1 MRKIT
6 NILSLL
12 LIMGYV
18 IFLIIGW
25 GSFPDEVPS
34 HFNAAGVADEFG
46 TKSSLLIEP
55 AVMLGLFLLLAIV
68 ECFPNLWSLPIQ
80 VSQEDAPAVLNICY
94 ALFGIVK
101 ITMILICA
109 FSGFMCIY
117 AAFPVWPMYTMIGI
131 TLVGIGV
138 CIVKIMKYR

>member
-6 NILSLL
+6 NLLSLL

-68 ECFPNLWSLPIQ
+68 ECFPNLWNLPIQ
-80 VSQEDAPAVLNICY
+80 VSQEDTPAVLNICY
-94 ALFGIVK
+94 VLFGIVK

-117 AAFPVWPMYTMIGI
+117 AGFPVWPMYTMIGI
-131 TLVGIGV
+131 TLVGIAV

>member
-12 LIMGYV
+12 MIMGYV

-25 GSFPDEVPS
+25 GSFPEEVPS

-117 AAFPVWPMYTMIGI
+117 AGFPVWPMYTMIGI

>member
-80 VSQEDAPAVLNICY
+80 VSQEDSPAVLNICY

-117 AAFPVWPMYTMIGI
+117 AGFPVWPMYTMIGI

>member
-1 MRKIT
+1 
-6 NILSLL
+6 
-12 LIMGYV
+12 MGRNH
-18 IFLIIGW
+18 
-25 GSFPDEVPS
+25 EVTVA
-34 HFNAAGVADEFG
+34 FNAAGVADEFG
-46 TKSSLLIEP
+46 TKSSLLIE
-55 AVMLGLFLLLAIV
+55 
-68 ECFPNLWSLPIQ
+68 
-80 VSQEDAPAVLNICY
+80 PAVLNICY

-117 AAFPVWPMYTMIGI
+117 AGFPVWPMYTMIGI